1 MADPRTTAAS
11 AARRHA
17 RLRWVGAPLLATGVL
32 LLLTAGVRSF
42 GPGPVGPA
50 LLAVG
55 GCLLALTSFG
65 VNHDSAL
72 AYTRD
77 AGPAAD
83 PALRL
88 ELDAALDKDRPGTL
102 ALRAAPAMGFVIP
115 VLAVLVQSGVLLRS
129 FGLLALPG
137 AGGPAAP

>member
-32 LLLTAGVRSF
+32 VLLTAGVRSF

-102 ALRAAPAMGFVIP
+102 TLRAAPAMGFVIP